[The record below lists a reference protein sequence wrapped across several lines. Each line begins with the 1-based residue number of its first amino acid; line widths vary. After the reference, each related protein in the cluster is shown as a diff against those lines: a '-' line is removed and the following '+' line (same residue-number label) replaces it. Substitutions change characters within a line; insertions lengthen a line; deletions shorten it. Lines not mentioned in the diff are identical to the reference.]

1 MFGKKNWKYFQHRT
15 EIIWNFVCFDLR
27 FDTHALLTKSL
38 YLKRARHRVFA
49 QFSKYFRAKVNK
61 QIPSNSFVRFILQT
75 LEEESCYKKAFS
87 SFSSFDSFSEKIWKS
102 CFSSQQNL
110 QTEHPRCIYAIG
122 TCCVLLS
129 VQKFVQRLFLLNAY
143 HSALPNRIY
152 RKEKKKRP
160 KNWKNGLA
168 LLTVWKIQDFTHILK
183 RFVLSK
189 NSWKRRLHRKYVS
202 FITHQLI
209 SRNFCKE
216 ILTVT
221 FCNFHVVCY
230 LLTRKEYHCTSKVSS
245 CLLENW
251 FHEKLN

>member
-1 MFGKKNWKYFQHRT
+1 M
-15 EIIWNFVCFDLR
+15 R

-49 QFSKYFRAKVNK
+49 QFSKNFRAKVNK
-61 QIPSNSFVRFILQT
+61 QIPSNSSVRLIIQT

-168 LLTVWKIQDFTHILK
+168 SHSVKNTRFYPYTQKVCTFKKFVKTKTAPKIRIIYHTSVNFTKFL
-183 RFVLSK
+183 
-189 NSWKRRLHRKYVS
+189 
-202 FITHQLI
+202 Q
-209 SRNFCKE
+209 RNCYSN
-216 ILTVT
+216 

-245 CLLENW
+245 CLLEN
-251 FHEKLN
+251 